1 MSVLIDA
8 IPVGPLATNCY
19 LVGDPDTRQ
28 AFIVDPGAEPETILS
43 RVSDGG
49 WTIDYITITHAH
61 FDHVM
66 AVGPLVRE
74 LKAPFLVPPKDLPVL
89 ERAHESA
96 SAWIGDPGDPIPP
109 HDGTL
114 KEGDTI
120 AAGSHTFTV
129 AETPGHSPGGICLI
143 GDGHAFVGDTIFEGS
158 IGRTDF
164 PGGDFP
170 TLMRSIREKILVL
183 DDGVVLHTGH
193 GPATTVG
200 EERRTNPFI
209 LQMDELTELHGGG
222 I

>member
-1 MSVLIDA
+1 MSVQIDT

-19 LVGDPDTRQ
+19 LVGDSDTGE

-49 WTIDYITITHAH
+49 WTIAYITITHAH

-74 LKAPFLVPPKDLPVL
+74 LKAPFLVPPGDLPVL

-114 KEGDTI
+114 AEGDTI
-120 AAGSHTFTV
+120 TAGSFTFTV

-143 GDGHAFVGDTIFEGS
+143 GNGHAFVGDTIFEGS

-183 DDGVVLHTGH
+183 DDSVVLHTGH

-200 EERRTNPFI
+200 DERQTNPFI
-209 LQMDELTELHGGG
+209 LQMDELMELQGGT

>member
-1 MSVLIDA
+1 VSVVIET
-8 IPVGPLATNCY
+8 IPVGALATNCH
-19 LVGDPDTRQ
+19 LVGDPDSRK

-43 RVSDGG
+43 KVSEGK
-49 WTIDYITITHAH
+49 WAIDYITITHAH

-66 AVGPLVRE
+66 AAGQLVNE

-89 ERAHESA
+89 ARANES
-96 SAWIGDPGDPIPP
+96 STNWFGDPGDPIPP

-114 KEGDTI
+114 EEGDTVS
-120 AAGSHTFTV
+120 AGSFTFTV

-143 GDGHAFVGDTIFEGS
+143 GDGCAFVGDTIFAGS
-158 IGRTDF
+158 VGRTDF

-170 TLMRSIREKILVL
+170 TLMKSIREKILVL

-209 LQMDELTELHGGG
+209 LQMDELLDLPGGT